1 MAKRI
6 QGSEEA
12 EALDDLPDDADRALS
27 IVRNKLD
34 ARLSVQYTVNQVIQE
49 ATDPRNLSSIFSGTL
64 SFSSSMLFL
73 STDPIVFFRMATLL
87 LDTPFTAF
95 FPLVPHSKTRF
106 RSLPAVAM
114 SFYLSSR
121 ALWIVGFSGELENGA
136 EFEKKTR

>member
-64 SFSSSMLFL
+64 SFSSSMLFYGADL
-73 STDPIVFFRMATLL
+73 FPSFVSCRMATLL

-121 ALWIVGFSGELENGA
+121 ALWIVGFS
-136 EFEKKTR
+136 